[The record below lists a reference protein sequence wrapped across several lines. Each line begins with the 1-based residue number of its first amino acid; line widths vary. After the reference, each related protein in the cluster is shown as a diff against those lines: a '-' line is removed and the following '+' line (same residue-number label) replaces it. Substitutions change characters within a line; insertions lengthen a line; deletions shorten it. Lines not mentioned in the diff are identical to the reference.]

1 MADKTGT
8 FDIAIVGA
16 GFFGVRLALYLSR
29 HDLRIALIER
39 ESRICRRASYV
50 NQARIHNGYHY
61 PRSLSTA
68 LGSHKH
74 YERFCREMAG
84 CIDSEFEH
92 VYAIARDGSY
102 TNAYQFQ
109 EFCRAL
115 GLPLRAT
122 PPRMKSLFDPDMVE
136 DSFVVREA
144 VFDASA
150 IGEKLDRELDKADN
164 VELFAETQC
173 QQVEVSTTPAKLRTT
188 RGTIEAQCV
197 LIVAYSEINHLLA
210 MSGLELMDLKAELT
224 EICLVNLPQRLRGF
238 GVTIMDGPYFSS
250 IPMPAE
256 RCHSLW
262 HVRYSPH
269 VSWNLR
275 THAQSSYDIL
285 ERYEKKSRYPFM
297 IKDAQRYMPS
307 LADAHYLRSLYEVKA
322 LPNKHEVDDGR
333 PILFHKHSSAPLCV
347 SVLGSKLDSIFELE
361 AAVEELIGLS
371 ASDRKQD

>member
-1 MADKTGT
+1 MAGKLGT

-16 GFFGVRLALYLSR
+16 GFFGVRLALCLSR
-29 HDLRIALIER
+29 HDLRIVLVER
-39 ESRICRRASYV
+39 ASRICSRASYA

-61 PRSLSTA
+61 PRSFSTA
-68 LGSHKH
+68 LGSHKY
-74 YERFCREMAG
+74 YERFCREMAS
-84 CIDSEFEH
+84 CVNSDFEH
-92 VYAIARDGSY
+92 VYAIARDGSS

-109 EFCRAL
+109 EFCHTL
-115 GLPLRAT
+115 GLPLKAT
-122 PPRMKSLFDPDMVE
+122 SLRMKSLFEPGMVE

-144 VFDASA
+144 VFDAST
-150 IGEKLDRELDKADN
+150 ISEKLDRDLDRANN
-164 VELFAETQC
+164 VKLLTETEC
-173 QQVEVSTTPAKLRTT
+173 QQVEVSTMPAKLRTT

-210 MSGLELMDLKAELT
+210 RSGLELLDIKAELT
-224 EICLVNLPQRLRGF
+224 EICLVDLPQRLRGF

-262 HVRYSPH
+262 HVRYAPH
-269 VSWNLR
+269 VSWNLQ
-275 THAQSSYDIL
+275 TQAQSSYDIL

-333 PILFHKHSSAPLCV
+333 PILFHKHNSAPLCI
-347 SVLGSKLDSIFELE
+347 SILGSKLDSIFELE
-361 AAVEELIGLS
+361 DAVEELIGLS
-371 ASDRKQD
+371 ASDPKQD